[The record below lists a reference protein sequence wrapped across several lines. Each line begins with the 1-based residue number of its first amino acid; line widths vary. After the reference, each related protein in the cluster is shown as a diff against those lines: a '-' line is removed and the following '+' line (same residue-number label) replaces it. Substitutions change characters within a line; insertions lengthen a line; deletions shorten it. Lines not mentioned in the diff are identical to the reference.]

1 MNKFTPGKWKYFDLY
16 GIIGTDT
23 DGIARVY
30 HAGKETLTAE
40 GQANARLIAEA
51 PAMYELLKE
60 CADELAGD
68 LSQECFDLI
77 ARVDGHD

>member
-1 MNKFTPGKWKYFDLY
+1 MPEFTKGKWKYFDLY

-23 DGIARVY
+23 DGIARVFN
-30 HAGKETLTAE
+30 AGKETLTPE
-40 GQANARLIAEA
+40 GHSNARLIAEA
-51 PAMYELLKE
+51 PEMYELLKK

-77 ARVDGHD
+77 ARIEGHD